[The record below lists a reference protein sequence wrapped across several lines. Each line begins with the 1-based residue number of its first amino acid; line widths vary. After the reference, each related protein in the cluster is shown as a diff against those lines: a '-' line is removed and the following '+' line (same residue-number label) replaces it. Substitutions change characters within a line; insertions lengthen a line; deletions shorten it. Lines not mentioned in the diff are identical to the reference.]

1 MTLKKVSP
9 NTISG
14 SFSNDLIIRKLWAI
28 EELSK
33 ISANFQTVYVLGSW
47 YGNMGFVMSKTNSID
62 YDRLFN
68 VDRDQEVLDASEKL
82 YKKAEIDNARFLKMD
97 ANRLKYQ
104 NAKDSNLV
112 INTSTNN
119 IKGNQW
125 FKHIPKGSIVLL
137 QGRNND
143 PGAVNKFESLK
154 DFKSHYPLKRILYA
168 GSIDLTAANA
178 DYESFMIIGIK

>member
-119 IKGNQW
+119 IKG
-125 FKHIPKGSIVLL
+125 
-137 QGRNND
+137 
-143 PGAVNKFESLK
+143 
-154 DFKSHYPLKRILYA
+154 
-168 GSIDLTAANA
+168 
-178 DYESFMIIGIK
+178 